1 MNTIRLELVGSCLY
15 PDDDRNRPIREFVI
29 YREAKE
35 ILCTITSDVMVRTLE
50 KRLLGSVTFSFPR
63 EAQGDVFIEGD
74 RLFTSSEAAGIR
86 TVRDPKVRDRHSANL
101 HIEERITLGLIKE
114 NLEFT
119 MTTRMPAYEKYMKDA
134 KATYGELASLSS
146 KAAGYDDGTLLRRTS
161 ALMTRLLEFDRLRDE
176 TAQLKDEDI
185 IRRIR
190 DANRIESCIEI
201 SPAC

>member
-15 PDDDRNRPIREFVI
+15 TDDDRNRPIREFVI

-35 ILCTITSDVMVRTLE
+35 ILCTIPSDVMVRSLE
-50 KRLLGSVTFSFPR
+50 KRLQSSVTFSFPR

-74 RLFTSSEAAGIR
+74 RLFMSSEAAGIR
-86 TVRDPKVRDRHSANL
+86 TVRGPEVKDRHSAGL

-134 KATYGELASLSS
+134 KATYGELTSLSS
-146 KAAGYDDGTLLRRTS
+146 KAAGHDDGTLLRKTS

-176 TAQLKDEDI
+176 MAQLKDDDI

>member
-15 PDDDRNRPIREFVI
+15 ADDDRNRPIREFMI
-29 YREAKE
+29 YGEVKE
-35 ILCTITSDVMVRTLE
+35 ILCTIPSDVMVRTME
-50 KRLLGSVTFSFPR
+50 KRLLNSVTFSFPQ

-74 RLFTSSEAAGIR
+74 RLFMSSEAAGIR
-86 TVRDPKVRDRHSANL
+86 TVRGPEVKNRHSANL
-101 HIEERITLGLIKE
+101 CIEERITLDLIKE
-114 NLEFT
+114 GLEFT
-119 MTTRMPAYEKYMKDA
+119 MTTRMPAYGKYMKDA

-146 KAAGYDDGTLLRRTS
+146 KASGYDDGAMLRKTS

-176 TAQLKDEDI
+176 IAQLKDEDI

-201 SPAC
+201 SLAG

>member
-35 ILCTITSDVMVRTLE
+35 ILCTITSDIMVRTLE
-50 KRLLGSVTFSFPR
+50 KRLLSSVTFNILR

-74 RLFTSSEAAGIR
+74 RLFMHSEAAGIR
-86 TVRDPKVRDRHSANL
+86 TVEDSKVKDRHSADL
-101 HIEERITLGLIKE
+101 RIEERITLGLIKE

-119 MTTRMPAYEKYMKDA
+119 MTTRMPAYERYMKDT

-146 KAAGYDDGTLLRRTS
+146 KAPGYDDGTMLRKTS
-161 ALMTRLLEFDRLRDE
+161 VLMTRLLEFDRLRDE
-176 TAQLKDEDI
+176 MAQLKDEDI

-201 SPAC
+201 SIAD

>member
-15 PDDDRNRPIREFVI
+15 PDDDRDRLIREFVI

-74 RLFTSSEAAGIR
+74 RLFMSSEAAGIR
-86 TVRDPKVRDRHSANL
+86 TVRGPEVKDRHSANL
-101 HIEERITLGLIKE
+101 HIEERIRLGLIKE

-134 KATYGELASLSS
+134 KVTYGEIASLSS

-161 ALMTRLLEFDRLRDE
+161 ALMTRILEFDRLRDE

>member
-1 MNTIRLELVGSCLY
+1 MNTIRLELVGNCLY

-29 YREAKE
+29 YGKVKE
-35 ILCTITSDVMVRTLE
+35 ILCTIKSDVMVRTLE

-74 RLFTSSEAAGIR
+74 RLFLSSEAAGIR
-86 TVRDPKVRDRHSANL
+86 TVEGPKVKDRHSADL
-101 HIEERITLGLIKE
+101 RIEERIALSLIKE
-114 NLEFT
+114 DHEFT

-134 KATYGELASLSS
+134 KTTYGELASLSS
-146 KAAGYDDGTLLRRTS
+146 KAPSYDDGTLLRKTS

-176 TAQLKDEDI
+176 MAQLEDEDI

-190 DANRIESCIEI
+190 DANRIESCIGI
-201 SPAC
+201 SPAD

>member
-15 PDDDRNRPIREFVI
+15 TDDDRNRPIREFVI
-29 YREAKE
+29 YREAKA

-50 KRLLGSVTFSFPR
+50 KMLLGSVTFSFPR

-74 RLFTSSEAAGIR
+74 RLFMSSEAAVIR
-86 TVRDPKVRDRHSANL
+86 TVEGPKVKNRHSADL
-101 HIEERITLGLIKE
+101 RIEERITLGLIKE
-114 NLEFT
+114 GLELT
-119 MTTRMPAYEKYMKDA
+119 MTTRMPAYGKYMKDA

-146 KAAGYDDGTLLRRTS
+146 KAAGYDDGTMLRKTS

-176 TAQLKDEDI
+176 MAQLKDEDI

-190 DANRIESCIEI
+190 DANRIESCIGI
-201 SPAC
+201 SPAG